1 MKKATT
7 LRSER
12 EAKGLSQERLESL
25 SGVEQSVISRLES
38 SGPPTGVRHAIA
50 IAKALGTTV
59 ENLFGHIHASG
70 ASTGVRR
77 RRSERTATARASN
90 RA

>member
-25 SGVEQSVISRLES
+25 SGVEQSVISRLERC
-38 SGPPTGVRHAIA
+38 GPPAGVRHAIA
-50 IAKALGTTV
+50 VAKALGTTV
-59 ENLFGHIHASG
+59 ESLFGHVPGRG
-70 ASTGVRR
+70 ASTGVRE